1 MPNKRISDLSYIP
14 ESEIS
19 GNTLVPLVTY
29 FSAATG
35 DTVHTYV
42 DDLQNYIINNGY
54 WTSGSTGTGSVTIN
68 NGGGSDSQGNYTYS
82 EGQSS
87 FAVGDASHAEGQ
99 GTTSTGFASHS
110 EGRNTTADGNYS
122 HAEGNGTQSLGNNS
136 HSEGSL
142 TTSNGDSS
150 HAQGEYTN
158 SVGLASHASGLG
170 LNGNEIIAN
179 GQTSFI
185 HCEVTGLLSSG
196 VYSDNA
202 SILGG
207 IDNFISGASNNSSII
222 GGKENYIGTGS
233 TSSTILGG
241 DGNMIGNG
249 VTNSVILGGVSI
261 SATSGNTVYVP
272 SFVIY
277 TEYEPT
283 SFSDPAGEPGSITWS
298 SNTDKL
304 YYKTANGW
312 FVIGGTPA

>member
-1 MPNKRISDLSYIP
+1 MPNKKISELPFIS

-68 NGGGSDSQGNYTYS
+68 NGGGSDSQGNYSYS

-87 FAVGDASHAEGQ
+87 FAVGDVSHAEGQ

-122 HAEGNGTQSLGNNS
+122 HAEGNETQSLGNNS
-136 HSEGSL
+136 HSEGRF
-142 TTSNGDSS
+142 TIAGGDSS
-150 HAQGEYTN
+150 HAQGDYT
-158 SVGLASHASGLG
+158 LASGNYSHSSGLG
-170 LNGNEIIAN
+170 LNSNEIIAS

-185 HCEVTGLLSSG
+185 HCEVTVAGSSG
-196 VYSDNA
+196 VYSDNS

-207 IDNFISGASNNSSII
+207 IDNFISGTSNNSSIV
-222 GGKENYIGTGS
+222 GGKENYIGTGA
-233 TSSTILGG
+233 TGSTILGG
-241 DGNMIGNG
+241 MGNIVNDGLINTTILGSTG
-249 VTNSVILGGVSI
+249 ITATNS
-261 SATSGNTVYVP
+261 NTVYVP

-283 SFSDPAGEPGSITWS
+283 SSADTAGEPGSITWS
-298 SNTDKL
+298 SNTDKI

-312 FVIGGTPA
+312 FLIGGTTF